1 MNHRKY
7 SAYPEEQEV
16 LLYDGCRVIVLGL
29 ERYKKGIKNASPGF
43 LDYQNRPFSVI
54 HLFMPDLNLK
64 EYEKYHVSA
73 LCDNHDK

>member
-43 LDYQNRPFSVI
+43 
-54 HLFMPDLNLK
+54 
-64 EYEKYHVSA
+64 
-73 LCDNHDK
+73 